1 MGSIL
6 FELFNKIFIPL
17 GSRNV
22 VVFRQYVI
30 QAIEIKHFNPIRL
43 EENEQT
49 FWIKKKWNIRYDLW
63 DWVGFH

>member
-1 MGSIL
+1 MLSNKNSSEMGSIL

-49 FWIKKKWNIRYDLW
+49 FWIKKKMKHS
-63 DWVGFH
+63 V